1 MTRMLTTDYFPS
13 CKFQDS
19 PHSLTS
25 SALLLTSGQLQS
37 ARCWNNSGMWWAGRH
52 FPFRFPSHVQ
62 RGMNGL
68 AGCYGTCNV
77 CCNSFSLKL
86 FGQMNVFYVR
96 FTHVFIFKIHSNWL
110 LSSCGAKFWS
120 YSSLKTQTQFLLLS
134 HRCLDLVD
142 STLICDIFCMDYVVL
157 KECRVA
163 CTVPA
168 KINSTVLHPRF
179 ILS

>member
-37 ARCWNNSGMWWAGRH
+37 ARCWNNSGMWCAGRH
-52 FPFRFPSHVQ
+52 FPFRFPSHGQ

-96 FTHVFIFKIHSNWL
+96 FTHVFIFKMHSNWPWQLWCQILELFIAQNTDTISLAQSPLSGSGRLDSDMWYL
-110 LSSCGAKFWS
+110 LYGLRGTEGVSCS
-120 YSSLKTQTQFLLLS
+120 V
-134 HRCLDLVD
+134 H
-142 STLICDIFCMDYVVL
+142 
-157 KECRVA
+157 
-163 CTVPA
+163 CTC
-168 KINSTVLHPRF
+168 KD
-179 ILS
+179 